1 MIKKIKVL
9 PSTSKSFSKTA
20 LGYCWLQA
28 FGLRRRLRASKVF
41 KAPSISTK
49 LFEFTQSFEF
59 NKVLRPKTTTTF
71 LLLSWEV
78 PFRFLPIELTP
89 PQLPVQVNWTTS
101 KTKLLLFREDSH
113 WLLASELTLLQLSCL
128 SRFDFDK
135 TDFRLEDNY
144 RDKVSV
150 LLRRLPLIFAYRTDT
165 CAVGLSKS
173 VDFLSDESYLI
184 HF

>member
-20 LGYCWLQA
+20 LRYCWLQA
-28 FGLRRRLRASKVF
+28 LSSCRRLQASKAS

-49 LFEFTQSFEF
+49 PFEFTP
-59 NKVLRPKTTTTF
+59 VLRPKTTATI
-71 LLLSWEV
+71 LLLTWEV
-78 PFRFLPIELTP
+78 SDRFLPIELTP
-89 PQLPVQVNWTTS
+89 LQLPVQVNWTTS

-135 TDFRLEDNY
+135 TDFRLEDSY
-144 RDKVSV
+144 KDKVSI
-150 LLRRLPLIFAYRTDT
+150 LLKRLPLIFAYRTDT
-165 CAVGLSKS
+165 YIIGLSKS
-173 VDFLSDESYLI
+173 VDFLSDELYLI